1 MNHRNKIMYFIGIG
15 GIGMSALARWYKHQG
30 ASIYGYDLTNS
41 PLTDRLI
48 DEGMII
54 HFDEDI
60 NKLPENI
67 DTVVY
72 TPAIPIDNIELIY
85 LKKQGVNIF
94 KRAELIGEITKEFNT
109 IAIAGT
115 HGKTS
120 ISALIAHLL
129 KHANINVS
137 AFVGGI
143 CNNYNSNLILS
154 NSTDYLVIEADEYDR
169 SLLQIEPNIAVI
181 SSMDQ
186 DHLDIYQDH
195 DDIKNTFKLFA
206 QKLPQDGVL
215 IHNSKLAPFDNA
227 PGRHVTY
234 GTNTNASITASNI
247 RVKNGKFVIDVDYNT
262 GKIENLEIQV
272 PGIHNIENTLAAIA
286 IALEVGLSPAK
297 IVAGIATFKG
307 VARRMEFKIINDN
320 YIFIDDYAHHPEEIK
335 VTVSAVKRLYPNKK
349 VTGIFQPHLFSRTR
363 DFVDEFALELSKL
376 DEIIIMDIYPA
387 REKPIEGI
395 TSQIIKN
402 KIKNKNVRILNKEEI
417 LNYLSANKPE
427 VLLTMGA
434 GDIGLLVKR
443 IEKLYDVAFADDA
456 EN

>member
-1 MNHRNKIMYFIGIG
+1 MIHRNKIMYFIGIG
-15 GIGMSALARWYKHQG
+15 GIGMSALARWHKHQG
-30 ASIYGYDLTNS
+30 ANIYGYDLVSST
-41 PLTDRLI
+41 LTDELTN
-48 DEGMII
+48 EGMII

-60 NKLPENI
+60 SKLPKNI

-72 TPAIPIDNIELIY
+72 TPAIPIDNIELTY
-85 LKKQGVNIF
+85 LKKRGVNII
-94 KRAELIGEITKEFNT
+94 KRAELIGQLSKTHNT
-109 IAIAGT
+109 VAIAGT

-154 NSTDYLVIEADEYDR
+154 NSTDYLIIEADEYDR

-181 SSMDQ
+181 SSMDE
-186 DHLDIYQDH
+186 DHLDIYQNH

-206 QKLPQDGVL
+206 QKLPQDGIL

-227 PGRHVTY
+227 PGKHITY
-234 GTNTNASITASNI
+234 GTNTNASIAASNI
-247 RVKNGKFVIDVDYNT
+247 RVTNAKFVIDVDT
-262 GKIENLEIQV
+262 KIGKIENLEIQV

-286 IALEVGLSPAK
+286 IAMEVGLLLDE
-297 IVAGIATFKG
+297 IVSGITTFKG

-320 YIFIDDYAHHPEEIK
+320 HIFIDDYAHHPEEIK
-335 VTVSAVKRLYPNKK
+335 ATISAVKQLYPDKK
-349 VTGIFQPHLFSRTR
+349 ITGIFQPHLFSRTR
-363 DFVDEFALELSKL
+363 DFQDEFAIELNRL
-376 DEIIIMDIYPA
+376 DEIIIMEIYPA

-395 TSQIIKN
+395 SSQTIIN
-402 KIKNKNVRILNKEEI
+402 KIKNRNVVLLSKEKI
-417 LNYLSANKPE
+417 LNYLANNKPE

-434 GDIGLLVKR
+434 GDIGLLAKQ
-443 IEKLYDVAFADDA
+443 IETQYK
-456 EN
+456 